1 LIAEAFAALA
11 RVQLAQKDYQGVQE
25 TLNRTDTLS
34 RHTPLDPWAL
44 SWLND
49 SRVRLWL
56 STGRIEEALEWINL
70 SGLSADDEF
79 NYHHDLHHIIL
90 ARVLVA
96 RLLVNPSIKL
106 QDENL
111 RLLARLLAATNRAG
125 WVHQKISI
133 LILQA
138 LAHHALDDGSS
149 SLAALEN
156 ALKLAE
162 PGGYIRSFIGEGS
175 TVIDLLQMINSVK
188 DGDVYIRMLIAAQTM
203 EEMSPTHETDSP
215 SSLSQQKVLLEQLS
229 DRELQVL
236 RLLNSSLSAAE
247 IADELYIAVSTTRT
261 HIKSIYQKLDV
272 HSRLEAVERARDL
285 GLI

>member
-1 LIAEAFAALA
+1 
-11 RVQLAQKDYQGVQE
+11 
-25 TLNRTDTLS
+25 LS

-49 SRVRLWL
+49 SRIRLWL
-56 STGRIEEALEWINL
+56 STGRIDEALEWIKS
-70 SGLSADDEF
+70 SGLSEDDEF
-79 NYHHDLHHIIL
+79 NYHHDLHHITL

-106 QDENL
+106 QDETL
-111 RLLARLLAATNRAG
+111 RLLGRLLAATDRAG

-138 LAHHALDDGSS
+138 LAHHACDDGST
-149 SLAALEN
+149 SLAALEH

-175 TVIDLLQMINSVK
+175 TVIDLLQMINTVK
-188 DGDVYIRMLIAAQTM
+188 DGDVYIRMLIEAQTM
-203 EEMSPTHETDSP
+203 EEMSPTHEADSP
-215 SSLSQQKVLLEQLS
+215 SSLSQQKGLLEQLS

-261 HIKSIYQKLDV
+261 HIKSIYQKLNV

>member
-1 LIAEAFAALA
+1 M
-11 RVQLAQKDYQGVQE
+11 RY
-25 TLNRTDTLS
+25 
-34 RHTPLDPWAL
+34 
-44 SWLND
+44 
-49 SRVRLWL
+49 
-56 STGRIEEALEWINL
+56 
-70 SGLSADDEF
+70 
-79 NYHHDLHHIIL
+79 
-90 ARVLVA
+90 
-96 RLLVNPSIKL
+96 
-106 QDENL
+106 
-111 RLLARLLAATNRAG
+111 
-125 WVHQKISI
+125 QKISI

-203 EEMSPTHETDSP
+203 EELSPTHEADSP